1 MSNSDKKLGPSG
13 VIADIFQRSE
23 LTPLICLLGI
33 VMGIVAVLITPKE
46 EEPQIDVT
54 MADIMVGFP
63 GASMQE
69 VEQLIAIPGEQILSE
84 MPKVEHV
91 YSVSR
96 AGQAVLT
103 VQFEVGVP
111 RQEALVTLYN
121 KTQSNVDWFPPG
133 LGVMQPVVKPRSIDD
148 VPIMTLTLYDK
159 DQVKSAEQLTAL
171 AHRLE
176 IALKQIPGTRDIKT
190 HGAARQ
196 HINVEVDSSKL
207 SGYGLTVLDIKQAI
221 DASNTAAPET
231 RVTQNGLAVPFQAG
245 GFLQSVDDM
254 KSLVVGTAKGRPI
267 YLTDVALVKDSGS
280 QPVQSVLMGG
290 LDGERQVY
298 PAVTLA
304 VSKKPGKNAIDITNA
319 VRQRLAELENEL
331 LPIDIE
337 VSVTRDYGKTATDKF
352 NQLVS
357 DLISATVSVILLV
370 LLSMGW
376 RQAVI
381 VGIAVMVTLLFTLVF
396 SWAWGFTLNRVS
408 LFALI
413 FSIGILVDDG
423 IVITE
428 NIHRRVR
435 NSKKALTETIPKAVD
450 EVGSPTIM
458 ATLTIMAALIPMAFV
473 SGLMGPYMSPIPINA
488 SAGMVFSQ
496 LMAFIVAPW
505 LALRLLNKERGKDSD
520 DESDS
525 AAGTS
530 DKLKAVFEK
539 LLRPLLGNKR
549 RGRRA
554 LFGAGVFALLIL
566 VMLLPVYKG
575 VILKMLPFDNKSEL
589 QIVVDMPDDAAME
602 ETQRLQVALGNYLTT
617 VDEVESWQAYA
628 GTASPINFN
637 GLVRQYYLRSQPNQG
652 DIQVNLKNKEER
664 ERASH
669 EIARDIRSSLTD
681 IAKPFG
687 AAIKV
692 VEVPPGPPVLAPI
705 VAEIYG
711 GNAEQQIELAET
723 ILAKMPDV
731 RGLVDKDSTVTDN
744 VDRWFL
750 KVDRQRAA
758 QLGISQQQVTQSL
771 TLLIN
776 AQPAGYLHK
785 DTAKYAVPIRVQLNE
800 GAKAQK
806 QQILSLNVRS
816 QNGAMVPISSF
827 ASLETEQWQ
836 GSRYHKDLQPV
847 TYVQANMAG
856 ETDSPIYGM
865 FELVSL
871 IDEMDNPPEQFFIN
885 QPSAS
890 GPVAIKWDGE
900 WQITY
905 ETFRDM
911 GIAYSVGIFMIFV
924 LLVAQF
930 RSYLMP
936 LIIMSPIPLTLVGI
950 LPGHWLLGKEFTA
963 TSMIGMIAL
972 AGIIVRNSILLVV
985 FIRQLIDEGY
995 SLEDAVV
1002 LSGAVRLKPIVL
1014 TAVSAMIGAYFILS
1028 DPIFNGLA
1036 ISLMFGLAASTLLTV
1051 LVVPLL
1057 YYGLYDYLADSKG
1070 HKRDR

>member
-1 MSNSDKKLGPSG
+1 MTDKDTRLGPSG
-13 VIADIFQRSE
+13 VIAGVFQRSE

-33 VMGIVAVLITPKE
+33 VLGIVAVMITPKE

-54 MADIMVGFP
+54 MADVFVGFP
-63 GASMQE
+63 GASAKQ

-84 MPKVEHV
+84 MSGVEHI
-91 YSVSR
+91 YTVSR

-103 VQFEVGVP
+103 VQFNVGIP
-111 RQEALVTLYN
+111 RQQALVRLYN
-121 KTQSNVDWFPPG
+121 KIQSNKDWFPPS
-133 LGVMQPVVKPRSIDD
+133 LGVMQPLVKPRSIDD
-148 VPIMTLTLYDK
+148 VPIMTLTLYDE
-159 DQVKSAEQLTAL
+159 DTLTSAEQLTAL

-196 HINVEVDSSKL
+196 HVNARVEVAKL
-207 SGYGLTVLDIKQAI
+207 AGYGLTVADIKQAI
-221 DASNTAAPET
+221 DAGNNSAQES
-231 RVTQNGLAVPFQAG
+231 RIIKDGLAIPFQAG
-245 GFLQSVDDM
+245 GFLNDLQDL
-254 KSLVVGTAKGRPI
+254 KQLVVGTADGKPI
-267 YLTDVALVKDSGS
+267 YFSDVATIADSGS
-280 QPVQSVLMGG
+280 PINQSLLMGG
-290 LDGERQVY
+290 LQEQEVY
-298 PAVTLA
+298 PAVTIA
-304 VSKKPGKNAIDITNA
+304 ISKKPGENAIDITDA
-319 VRQRLAELENEL
+319 VRAKLAELKNKI
-331 LPIDIE
+331 LPVDVE
-337 VSVTRDYGKTATDKF
+337 VAITRDYGKTATDKF

-357 DLISATVSVILLV
+357 DLISATISVIVLV
-370 LLSMGW
+370 LLTMGW
-376 RQAVI
+376 RQAAI
-381 VGIAVMVTLLFTLVF
+381 VGTAVLVTLLLTLVF
-396 SWAWGFTLNRVS
+396 SWFWGFTLNRVS

-428 NIHRRVR
+428 NIHRRIR
-435 NSKKALTETIPKAVD
+435 NSTKPLPEVIPKAVD

-496 LMAFIVAPW
+496 LIAFIVAPW
-505 LALRLLNKERGKDSD
+505 LALRLLNGERGKDSRD
-520 DESDS
+520 DSDS
-525 AAGTS
+525 AAGVS
-530 DKLKAVFEK
+530 DKLKSIFEK
-539 LLRPLLGNKR
+539 ILRPLLGKQH

-554 LFGAGVFALLIL
+554 LFGAGVFILLL
-566 VMLLPVYKG
+566 AVMLLPVFKG
-575 VILKMLPFDNKSEL
+575 VVLKMLPFDNKSEL
-589 QIVVDMPDDAAME
+589 QVVVDMPDDAAME
-602 ETQRLQVALGNYLTT
+602 ETQRLQLQLGNYLST
-617 VDEVESWQAYA
+617 VDEVENWQAYA

-637 GLVRQYYLRSQPNQG
+637 GLVRQYYLRSQPSQG
-652 DIQVNLKNKEER
+652 DIQVNLKNKEDR
-664 ERASH
+664 QRSSH
-669 EIARDIRSSLTD
+669 QIAREIRADLVA
-681 IAKPFG
+681 IAKPYG
-687 AAIKV
+687 AALKV
-692 VEVPPGPPVLAPI
+692 VEVPPGPPVFAPI

-711 GNAEQQIELAET
+711 GTGQQQIELAET
-723 ILAKMPDV
+723 LLSKMAQVD
-731 RGLVDKDSTVTDN
+731 GLVDTDTSVTDN
-744 VDRWFL
+744 VERWL
-750 KVDRQRAA
+750 LEVDRQRAA
-758 QLGISQQQVTQSL
+758 QLGIAQSQVTQALS
-771 TLLIN
+771 LLIN

-785 DTAKYAVPIRVQLNE
+785 DTAKYAVPILVQLE
-800 GAKAQK
+800 DGAKAQR
-806 QQILSLNVRS
+806 QQILSLQLRAQDGTMIPLSTVA
-816 QNGAMVPISSF
+816 QI
-827 ASLETEQWQ
+827 ETDRWPR
-836 GSRYHKDLQPV
+836 SRYHKDLKPV
-847 TYVQANMAG
+847 TYVEANMAG

-871 IDEMDNPPEQFFIN
+871 IEEMDNPPEQFYIN
-885 QPSAS
+885 QPSAT

-911 GIAYSVGIFMIFV
+911 GLAYSVGIFMIFV

-1002 LSGAVRLKPIVL
+1002 LSGAVRLKPIAL

-1036 ISLMFGLAASTLLTV
+1036 ISLIFGLAASTILTV
-1051 LVVPLL
+1051 VVVPLL
-1057 YYGLYDYLADSKG
+1057 YYGLFNFLADSK
-1070 HKRDR
+1070 RQ

>member
-1 MSNSDKKLGPSG
+1 MTDKDKRLGPSG
-13 VIADIFQRSE
+13 LIARVFQHSE

-33 VMGIVAVLITPKE
+33 VLGIVAVMITPKE

-54 MADIMVGFP
+54 MADVFVGFP
-63 GASMQE
+63 GASAKQ

-84 MPKVEHV
+84 MSEVEHI
-91 YSVSR
+91 YTVSR

-103 VQFEVGVP
+103 VQFNVGVP
-111 RQEALVTLYN
+111 RQEALVRLYN
-121 KTQSNVDWFPPG
+121 KIQSNKDWFPPE

-159 DQVKSAEQLTAL
+159 ETLTSAEQLTAL

-196 HINVEVDSSKL
+196 HVNARVEVAKL
-207 SGYGLTVLDIKQAI
+207 AGYGLTVADIKQAI
-221 DASNTAAPET
+221 DAGNNSAQES
-231 RVTQNGLAVPFQAG
+231 RIIKDGLAIPFQAG
-245 GFLQSVDDM
+245 GFLNDLQDL
-254 KSLVVGTAKGRPI
+254 KQLVVGTADGKPI
-267 YLTDVALVKDSGS
+267 YFSDVATITDSGS
-280 QPVQSVLMGG
+280 PINQSLLMGG
-290 LDGERQVY
+290 LQGQQVY
-298 PAVTLA
+298 PAVTIA
-304 VSKKPGKNAIDITNA
+304 ISKKPGENAIDITDA
-319 VRQRLAELENEL
+319 VRAKLTELENKL
-331 LPIDIE
+331 LPVD
-337 VSVTRDYGKTATDKF
+337 VDVTVTRDYGKTATDKF

-357 DLISATVSVILLV
+357 DLISATISVIVLV
-370 LLSMGW
+370 LLTMGW
-376 RQAVI
+376 RQAAI
-381 VGIAVMVTLLFTLVF
+381 VGTAVLVTLLFTLVF
-396 SWAWGFTLNRVS
+396 SWFWGFTLNRVS

-428 NIHRRVR
+428 NIHRRIR
-435 NSKKALTETIPKAVD
+435 NSTRPLGEVIPKAVD

-496 LMAFIVAPW
+496 LIAFIVAPW
-505 LALRLLNKERGKDSD
+505 LALRLLNGERGKDSKD
-520 DESDS
+520 DSDS
-525 AAGTS
+525 AAGAS
-530 DKLKAVFEK
+530 DKLKNIFEK
-539 LLRPLLGNKR
+539 ILRPLLGDQH

-554 LFGAGVFALLIL
+554 LFGAGVFVLLL
-566 VMLLPVYKG
+566 AVMLLPVFKG
-575 VILKMLPFDNKSEL
+575 VVLKMLPFDNKSEL
-589 QIVVDMPDDAAME
+589 QVVVDMPDDAAME
-602 ETQRLQVALGNYLTT
+602 ETQRLQLQLGNYLST
-617 VDEVESWQAYA
+617 VDEVENWQAYA

-652 DIQVNLKNKEER
+652 DIQVNLKDKENR
-664 ERASH
+664 QRSSH
-669 EIARDIRSSLTD
+669 QIARDIRADLVA
-681 IAKPFG
+681 IAEPYG
-687 AAIKV
+687 AALKV
-692 VEVPPGPPVLAPI
+692 VEVPPGPPVFAPI
-705 VAEIYG
+705 VAELYG
-711 GNAEQQIELAET
+711 GTGQQQIELAEK
-723 ILAKMPDV
+723 LLEKMAQVD
-731 RGLVDKDSTVTDN
+731 GLVDTDTSVTDK
-744 VDRWFL
+744 VERRFL
-750 KVDRQRAA
+750 VVDRQRAA
-758 QLGISQQQVTQSL
+758 QLGIAQSQVTQALSL
-771 TLLIN
+771 LVN

-785 DTAKYAVPIRVQLNE
+785 DTAKYAVPILVQLEE
-800 GAKAQK
+800 GSKAQ
-806 QQILSLNVRS
+806 QQQLLSLQLRAQDGTMIPLSTV
-816 QNGAMVPISSF
+816 
-827 ASLETEQWQ
+827 ASIETDRWPR
-836 GSRYHKDLQPV
+836 SRYHKDLKPV
-847 TYVQANMAG
+847 TYVEANMAG

-871 IDEMDNPPEQFFIN
+871 IEEMENPPEQFYIN
-885 QPSAS
+885 QPSAT

-911 GIAYSVGIFMIFV
+911 GLAYSVGIFMIFV

-1002 LSGAVRLKPIVL
+1002 LSGAVRLKPIAL

-1036 ISLMFGLAASTLLTV
+1036 ISLIFGLAASTILTV
-1051 LVVPLL
+1051 VVVPLL
-1057 YYGLYDYLADSKG
+1057 YYGLFNFLADSK
-1070 HKRDR
+1070 RQ

>member
-1 MSNSDKKLGPSG
+1 MTDNQPKLGPSG
-13 VIADIFQRSE
+13 IIAKVFQRSE

-33 VMGIVAVLITPKE
+33 VLGIVAVLITPKE

-54 MADIMVGFP
+54 MADILVGFP
-63 GASMQE
+63 GASAKE

-84 MPKVEHV
+84 MSEIEHV
-91 YSVSR
+91 YSVAR

-103 VQFEVGVP
+103 VQFNVGVP
-111 RQEALVTLYN
+111 RQQALVRLYN
-121 KTQSNVDWFPPG
+121 KIQSNADWFPPG
-133 LGVMQPVVKPRSIDD
+133 LGVQEPVVKPRSIDD
-148 VPIMTLTLYDK
+148 VPIMTLTLYDR
-159 DQVKSAEQLTAL
+159 QQLKSAEQLTAL
-171 AHRLE
+171 ALRLE
-176 IALKQIPGTRDIKT
+176 IALKQVPGTRDIKT
-190 HGAARQ
+190 HGAVRQ
-196 HINVEVDSSKL
+196 HVNVRVDSSKL
-207 SGYGLTVLDIKQAI
+207 SGFGVSVLDIKQAI
-221 DASNTAAPET
+221 DAANNAAGEA
-231 RVTQNGLAVPFQAG
+231 RITQNGLAVPFQAG
-245 GFLQSVDDM
+245 DFLQSVSDVA
-254 KSLVVGTAKGRPI
+254 SLVISVNEGRPI
-267 YLTDVALVKDSGS
+267 YLSDVASIDDGGS
-280 QPVQSVLMGG
+280 AQNYSVLMGG
-290 LDGERQVY
+290 LADDNQVY
-298 PAVTLA
+298 PAVTIA
-304 VSKKPGKNAIDITNA
+304 IAKKPGENAIEITEAIRARIDQLKN
-319 VRQRLAELENEL
+319 QL
-331 LPIDIE
+331 LPVDVE
-337 VSVTRDYGKTATDKF
+337 VSGTRDYGKTATDKF

-357 DLISATVSVILLV
+357 DLISATISVIVLV
-370 LLSMGW
+370 FLTMGW

-381 VGIAVMVTLLFTLVF
+381 VGVAVLVTLLFTLVF

-428 NIHRRVR
+428 NIHRRIR
-435 NSKKALTETIPKAVD
+435 NSTKPLLETIPKAVD

-496 LMAFIVAPW
+496 LIAFIVAPW
-505 LALRLLNKERGKDSD
+505 LALRLLNRERGKDSND
-520 DESDS
+520 AADS

-530 DKLKAVFEK
+530 AKLKGVFET
-539 LLRPLLGNKR
+539 LLRPLLGDQH
-549 RGRRA
+549 RGRRV
-554 LFGAGVFALLIL
+554 LFGAGVFGLLLL
-566 VMLLPVYKG
+566 VMALPVYKG
-575 VILKMLPFDNKSEL
+575 VILKMLPFDNNSEL
-589 QIVVDMPDDAAME
+589 QVVVDMPDDAAME
-602 ETQRLQVALGNYLTT
+602 ETQRLQLALGNYLSG
-617 VDEVESWQAYA
+617 VEEVENWQAYA

-652 DIQVNLKNKEER
+652 DIQVNLKNKEQR
-664 ERASH
+664 QRSSH
-669 EIARDIRSSLTD
+669 QIARAIRADLTA
-681 IAKPFG
+681 IAEPFG
-687 AAIKV
+687 AAIKI

-705 VAEIYG
+705 VAELYG
-711 GNAEQQIELAET
+711 GTGQQQIELAET
-723 ILAKMPDV
+723 MLAKMAEV
-731 RGLVDKDSTVTDN
+731 NGLVDKDSSLTDD
-744 VDRWFL
+744 VERWFL
-750 KVDRQRAA
+750 TVDRQRAA
-758 QLGISQQQVTQSL
+758 QLGISQAQVTQALS
-771 TLLIN
+771 LLIN
-776 AQPAGYLHK
+776 AQAAGYLHK
-785 DTAKYAVPIRVQLNE
+785 DTAKYAVPILVQLDDSD
-800 GAKAQK
+800 KARQHR
-806 QQILSLNVRS
+806 ILSLKVRAAD
-816 QNGAMVPISSF
+816 GAMVPLSTI
-827 ASLETEQWQ
+827 AAIETDQWPR
-836 GSRYHKDLQPV
+836 SRYHKDLQPV

-856 ETDSPIYGM
+856 TTDSPIYGM

-871 IDEMDNPPEQFFIN
+871 IDQLDNPPQQFFIN
-885 QPSAS
+885 QPSAD

-950 LPGHWLLGKEFTA
+950 LPGHWLIGKEFTA

-1002 LSGAVRLKPIVL
+1002 LAGAVRLKPIAL
-1014 TAVSAMIGAYFILS
+1014 TAVSAIIGAYFILA

-1036 ISLMFGLAASTLLTV
+1036 ISLIFGLIASTLLTV

-1057 YYGLYDYLADSKG
+1057 YYGLYNYLADSK
-1070 HKRDR
+1070 RV

>member
-1 MSNSDKKLGPSG
+1 MSSREHKLGPSG
-13 VIADIFQRSE
+13 IIADIFQRSE

-33 VMGIVAVLITPKE
+33 VLGIVAVLITPKE

-54 MADIMVGFP
+54 MADILVGFP
-63 GASMQE
+63 GASAKE

-84 MPKVEHV
+84 MSEIEHV

-96 AGQAVLT
+96 AGQAIIT
-103 VQFEVGVP
+103 VQFNVGVP
-111 RQEALVTLYN
+111 RQEALVRLYN
-121 KTQSNVDWFPPG
+121 KIQSNADWFPAG
-133 LGVMQPVVKPRSIDD
+133 LGVSQPLVKPRSIDD
-148 VPIMTLTLYDK
+148 VPIMTLTLYDR
-159 DQVKSAEQLTAL
+159 DNVTSAEQLTAL

-190 HGAARQ
+190 HGAVRQ
-196 HINVEVDSSKL
+196 HVNVRVDSAKL
-207 SGYGLTVLDIKQAI
+207 SGYAMTVLDIKQAL
-221 DASNTAAPET
+221 DAANNAAAES
-231 RVTQNGLAVPFQAG
+231 RITQQGLAVPFQAG
-245 GFLQSVDDM
+245 DFLQSVEQIER
-254 KSLVVGTAKGRPI
+254 LVVGTVNGRPI
-267 YLTDVALVKDSGS
+267 YLGDVASVQDSGS
-280 QPVQSVLMGG
+280 APQQSVVIGG
-290 LDGERQVY
+290 LEDQADIH
-298 PAVTLA
+298 PAVTIA
-304 VSKKPGKNAIDITNA
+304 IAKKPGTNAIDITEA
-319 VRQRLAELENEL
+319 VRQRLTELENQL
-331 LPIDIE
+331 LPADIE
-337 VSVTRDYGKTATDKF
+337 IAVTRDYGKTATDKF
-352 NQLVS
+352 EQLVS
-357 DLISATVSVILLV
+357 DLISATISVIILV
-370 LLSMGW
+370 LLTMGW
-376 RQAVI
+376 RQALI
-381 VGIAVMVTLLFTLVF
+381 VGAAVLVTLLFTLVF

-435 NSKKALTETIPKAVD
+435 NSTKPLLETIPKAVD

-505 LALRLLNKERGKDSD
+505 LALRLLNRERGKDSND
-520 DESDS
+520 DSDS

-530 DKLKAVFEK
+530 DKLKGLFEK
-539 LLRPLLGNKR
+539 LLRPLLGDNH

-566 VMLLPVYKG
+566 VMLLPVYQG
-575 VILKMLPFDNKSEL
+575 VIMKMLPFDNKSEL
-589 QIVVDMPDDAAME
+589 QVVVDMPDDAAME
-602 ETQRLQVALGNYLTT
+602 ETQRLQVALGNYLSG
-617 VDEVESWQAYA
+617 VDEVENWQAYA

-652 DIQVNLKNKEER
+652 DIQVNLKPKEQR
-664 ERASH
+664 ERSSH
-669 EIARDIRSSLTD
+669 AIARAIRADLVA
-681 IAKPFG
+681 IAEPFN
-687 AAIKV
+687 AVIKV

-705 VAEIYG
+705 VAEIHG
-711 GNAEQQIELAET
+711 GNGQQQIALAET
-723 ILAKMPDV
+723 ILAKMAEV
-731 RGLVDKDSTVTDN
+731 NGLVDEDSTVTDKIG
-744 VDRWFL
+744 RWFL
-750 KVDRQRAA
+750 TVDRQRAA
-758 QLGISQQQVTQSL
+758 QLGISQAQVTQALSL
-771 TLLIN
+771 LVN
-776 AQPAGYLHK
+776 GQPAGYLHK
-785 DTAKYAVPIRVQLNE
+785 DTAKYAVPILVQLDE
-800 GAKAQK
+800 GEKAQQ
-806 QQILSLNVRS
+806 QQILSLTVRA
-816 QNGAMVPISSF
+816 QNGSMVPLSTF
-827 ASLETEQWQ
+827 ASIHEDIWPR
-836 GSRYHKDLQPV
+836 SRYHKDLNPV
-847 TYVQANMAG
+847 TYVEANMAG

-871 IDEMDNPPEQFFIN
+871 IDGLDNPPEQFYIN
-885 QPSAS
+885 QPSAN

-936 LIIMSPIPLTLVGI
+936 VIIMSPIPLTLVGI
-950 LPGHWLLGKEFTA
+950 LPGHWLIGKEFTA

-1002 LSGAVRLKPIVL
+1002 LAGAVRLKPIAL

-1036 ISLMFGLAASTLLTV
+1036 ISLIFGLLASTLLTV

-1057 YYGLYDYLADSKG
+1057 YYGLYNYLADS
-1070 HKRDR
+1070 RRT

>member
-1 MSNSDKKLGPSG
+1 MSNTEKPLGPSG
-13 VIADIFQRSE
+13 IIARVFQHSE
-23 LTPLICLLGI
+23 LTPLICLLGL
-33 VMGIVAVLITPKE
+33 VMGIVAVIITPKE

-54 MADIMVGFP
+54 MADVLVGFP
-63 GASMQE
+63 GASAQQ

-84 MPKVEHV
+84 MSDIEHV

-111 RQEALVTLYN
+111 RQQALVRLYN
-121 KTQSNVDWFPPG
+121 KIQSNADWFPQG

-148 VPIMTLTLYDK
+148 VPIMTLTLYNR
-159 DQVKSAEQLTAL
+159 DQLTSAEQLTAL

-176 IALKQIPGTRDIKT
+176 IALKQIPGTRDIRT
-190 HGAARQ
+190 YGAAGQ
-196 HINVEVDSSKL
+196 HVNARLEASKL
-207 SGYGLTVLDIKQAI
+207 AGYGLTVLDIQQAI
-221 DASNTAAPET
+221 ESANLAAPESRIT
-231 RVTQNGLAVPFQAG
+231 DQGLSIPFQAG
-245 GFLQSVDDM
+245 AFLASVEDVRN
-254 KSLVVGTAKGRPI
+254 LVVGTVEGRPI
-267 YLTDVALVKDSGS
+267 FFADIAEIEDSGS
-280 QPVQSVLMGG
+280 ANEQSVLMGG
-290 LDGERQVY
+290 LDGETAIY

-304 VSKKPGKNAIDITNA
+304 IAKKPGENAIDITNA
-319 VRQRLAELENEL
+319 VRAKLVDLQNQL
-331 LPIDIE
+331 LPADVEISI
-337 VSVTRDYGKTATDKF
+337 TRDYGETATEKF
-352 NQLVS
+352 EQLVS
-357 DLISATVSVILLV
+357 DLISATLSVIILV
-370 LLSMGW
+370 LLTMGW

-381 VGIAVMVTLLFTLVF
+381 VGVAVLVTLLFTLVF
-396 SWAWGFTLNRVS
+396 SWFWGFTLNRVS

-435 NSKKALTETIPKAVD
+435 NSTKPLPEVIPRAVD

-458 ATLTIMAALIPMAFV
+458 ATLTIIAALLPMAFV

-488 SAGMVFSQ
+488 SAGMLFSQ

-505 LALRLLNKERGKDSD
+505 LALRMLNRERGKDSD
-520 DESDS
+520 DASDS

-530 DKLKAVFEK
+530 PALKQLFEK
-539 LLRPLLGNKR
+539 LLRPLLGQQR
-549 RGRRA
+549 RLRRA
-554 LFGAGVFALLIL
+554 LFGAAVLALLLL
-566 VMLLPVYKG
+566 VMLLPVTQG

-602 ETQRLQVALGNYLTT
+602 ETQRLQVAMGNYLST
-617 VDEVESWQAYA
+617 VDDVANWQAYA

-652 DIQVNLKNKEER
+652 DLQVNLKDKESR
-664 ERASH
+664 TRSSH
-669 EIARDIRSSLTD
+669 DIARAIRAELTA
-681 IAKPFG
+681 IAEPFG
-687 AAIKV
+687 ASIKV
-692 VEVPPGPPVLAPI
+692 VEVPPGPPVLAPL

-711 GNAEQQIELAET
+711 GTSQQQIELAET
-723 ILAKMPDV
+723 LLEKIGEIN
-731 RGLVDKDSTVTDN
+731 GLVDADSSTTDE
-744 VDRWFL
+744 VARWFL
-750 KVDRQRAA
+750 TVDRQRAA
-758 QLGISQQQVTQSL
+758 QLGVSQSQVTQTLSL
-771 TLLIN
+771 LVN

-785 DTAKYAVPIRVQLNE
+785 DTAKYAVPILVQLND
-800 GAKAQK
+800 GAKAQQ
-806 QQILSLNVRS
+806 QQILSLQVRAQDGS
-816 QNGAMVPISSF
+816 MIPLSTI
-827 ASLETEQWQ
+827 ASIDTDRWPR
-836 GSRYHKDLQPV
+836 SRYHKDLKPV

-865 FELVSL
+865 FQLVSL
-871 IDEMDNPPEQFFIN
+871 IDELDNPPQQFFIN
-885 QPSAS
+885 QPEAT

-911 GIAYSVGIFMIFV
+911 GLAYSVGIFMIFV

-985 FIRQLIDEGY
+985 FIRQLMEEGY

-1002 LSGAVRLKPIVL
+1002 LAGAVRLKPIVL
-1014 TAVSAMIGAYFILS
+1014 TAVSAMIGAYFILA

-1036 ISLMFGLAASTLLTV
+1036 ISLIFGLAASTVLTV
-1051 LVVPLL
+1051 IVVPLL
-1057 YYGLYDYLADSKG
+1057 YYGLYNFLADSK
-1070 HKRDR
+1070 RS

>member
-1 MSNSDKKLGPSG
+1 MTDNQPKLGPSG
-13 VIADIFQRSE
+13 IIAKVFQRSE

-33 VMGIVAVLITPKE
+33 VLGIVAVLITPKE

-54 MADIMVGFP
+54 MADILVGFP
-63 GASMQE
+63 GASAKE

-84 MPKVEHV
+84 MSEIEHV
-91 YSVSR
+91 YSVAR

-103 VQFEVGVP
+103 VQFNVGVP
-111 RQEALVTLYN
+111 RQQALVRLYN
-121 KTQSNVDWFPPG
+121 KIQSNADWFPPG
-133 LGVMQPVVKPRSIDD
+133 LGVQEPVVKPRSIDD
-148 VPIMTLTLYDK
+148 VPIMTLTLYDR
-159 DQVKSAEQLTAL
+159 QQLKSAEQLTAL

-176 IALKQIPGTRDIKT
+176 IALKQVPGTRDIKT
-190 HGAARQ
+190 HGAVRQ
-196 HINVEVDSSKL
+196 HVNVRVDSSKL
-207 SGYGLTVLDIKQAI
+207 SGFGVSVLDIKQAI
-221 DASNTAAPET
+221 DAANNAAGEA
-231 RVTQNGLAVPFQAG
+231 RITQNGLAVPFQAG
-245 GFLQSVDDM
+245 DFLQSVSDVA
-254 KSLVVGTAKGRPI
+254 SLVISVNEGRPI
-267 YLTDVALVKDSGS
+267 YLSDVASIDDGGS
-280 QPVQSVLMGG
+280 AQNYSVLMGG
-290 LDGERQVY
+290 LADDNQVY
-298 PAVTLA
+298 PAVTIA
-304 VSKKPGKNAIDITNA
+304 IAKKPGENAIEITEAIRARIDQLKN
-319 VRQRLAELENEL
+319 QL
-331 LPIDIE
+331 LPVDVE
-337 VSVTRDYGKTATDKF
+337 VSGTRDYGKTATDKF

-357 DLISATVSVILLV
+357 DLISATISVIVLV
-370 LLSMGW
+370 FLTMGW

-381 VGIAVMVTLLFTLVF
+381 VGVAVLVTLLFTLVF

-428 NIHRRVR
+428 NIHRRIR
-435 NSKKALTETIPKAVD
+435 NSTKPLLETIPKAVD

-496 LMAFIVAPW
+496 LIAFIVAPW
-505 LALRLLNKERGKDSD
+505 LALRLLNRERGKDSND
-520 DESDS
+520 AADS

-530 DKLKAVFEK
+530 AKLKGVFET
-539 LLRPLLGNKR
+539 LLRPLLGDQH
-549 RGRRA
+549 RGRRV
-554 LFGAGVFALLIL
+554 LFGAGVFGLLLL
-566 VMLLPVYKG
+566 VMALPVYKG
-575 VILKMLPFDNKSEL
+575 VILKMLPFDNNSEL
-589 QIVVDMPDDAAME
+589 QVVVDMPDDAAME
-602 ETQRLQVALGNYLTT
+602 ETQRLQLALGNYLSG
-617 VDEVESWQAYA
+617 VEEVENWQAYA

-652 DIQVNLKNKEER
+652 DIQVNLKNKEQR
-664 ERASH
+664 QRSSH
-669 EIARDIRSSLTD
+669 QIARAIRADLTA
-681 IAKPFG
+681 IAEPFG
-687 AAIKV
+687 AAIKI

-705 VAEIYG
+705 VAELYG
-711 GNAEQQIELAET
+711 GTGQQQIELAET
-723 ILAKMPDV
+723 MLAKMAEV
-731 RGLVDKDSTVTDN
+731 NGLVDKDSSLTDD
-744 VDRWFL
+744 VERWFL
-750 KVDRQRAA
+750 TVDRQRAA
-758 QLGISQQQVTQSL
+758 QLGISQAQVTQALS
-771 TLLIN
+771 LLIN
-776 AQPAGYLHK
+776 AQAAGYLHK
-785 DTAKYAVPIRVQLNE
+785 DTAKYAVPILVQLDDSD
-800 GAKAQK
+800 KARQHR
-806 QQILSLNVRS
+806 ILSLKVRAAD
-816 QNGAMVPISSF
+816 GAMVPLSTI
-827 ASLETEQWQ
+827 AAIETDQWPR
-836 GSRYHKDLQPV
+836 SRYHKDLQPV

-856 ETDSPIYGM
+856 TTDSPIYGM

-871 IDEMDNPPEQFFIN
+871 IDQLDNPPQQFFIN
-885 QPSAS
+885 QPSAD

-950 LPGHWLLGKEFTA
+950 LPGHWLIGKEFTA

-1002 LSGAVRLKPIVL
+1002 LAGAVRLKPIAL
-1014 TAVSAMIGAYFILS
+1014 TAVSAIIGAYFILA

-1036 ISLMFGLAASTLLTV
+1036 ISLIFGLIASTLLTV

-1057 YYGLYDYLADSKG
+1057 YYGLYNYLADSK
-1070 HKRDR
+1070 RV

>member
-1 MSNSDKKLGPSG
+1 MSNGDHKLGPSG
-13 VIADIFQRSE
+13 IIAAVFQRSE

-33 VMGIVAVLITPKE
+33 VLGIVAVLVTPKE

-54 MADIMVGFP
+54 MADVLVGFP
-63 GASMQE
+63 GASAKE

-84 MPKVEHV
+84 MSEIEHV

-103 VQFEVGVP
+103 VQFNVGVP
-111 RQEALVTLYN
+111 RQEALVRLYN
-121 KTQSNVDWFPPG
+121 KIQSNADWFPQG
-133 LGVMQPVVKPRSIDD
+133 LGVSQPLVKPRSIDD
-148 VPIMTLTLYDK
+148 VPIMTLTLYDR
-159 DQVKSAEQLTAL
+159 DNVKSAEQLTAL

-196 HINVEVDSSKL
+196 HVNVRVNSSKL
-207 SGYGLTVLDIKQAI
+207 SGYGLTVGDIKQAI
-221 DASNTAAPET
+221 DAANNAAPEARIT
-231 RVTQNGLAVPFQAG
+231 RNGLAVPFQAG
-245 GFLQSVDDM
+245 DFLQSVEQVE
-254 KSLVVGTAKGRPI
+254 SLVIATSGGRPI
-267 YLTDVALVKDSGS
+267 YLGDVASVQDSGS
-280 QPVQSVLMGG
+280 APNQTVLMGG
-290 LDGERQVY
+290 LDNDNAIY
-298 PAVTLA
+298 PAVTIA
-304 VSKKPGKNAIDITNA
+304 IAKKPGQNAIDITQA
-319 VRQRLAELENEL
+319 LRQRLAALENEL
-331 LPIDIE
+331 LPADIE
-337 VSVTRDYGKTATDKF
+337 ISVTRDYGKTATDKF
-352 NQLVS
+352 DQLVS
-357 DLISATVSVILLV
+357 DLISATISVIILV
-370 LLSMGW
+370 LLTMGW
-376 RQAVI
+376 RQALI
-381 VGIAVMVTLLFTLVF
+381 VGAAVMVTLLFTLVF

-435 NSKKALTETIPKAVD
+435 NSTKPLLETIPKAVD

-505 LALRLLNKERGKDSD
+505 LALRLLNRERGKDSND
-520 DESDS
+520 DSDS

-530 DKLKAVFEK
+530 EKLKAVFEK
-539 LLRPLLGNKR
+539 LLRPLLGDHH

-566 VMLLPVYKG
+566 VMLFPVYKG

-589 QIVVDMPDDAAME
+589 QIVVDMPDDTAME
-602 ETQRLQVALGNYLTT
+602 ETQRLQVALGNYLTS
-617 VDEVESWQAYA
+617 VDEVENWQAYA

-637 GLVRQYYLRSQPNQG
+637 GLVRQYYLRSLPNQG
-652 DIQVNLKNKEER
+652 DIQVNLKSKEQR
-664 ERASH
+664 ERSSH
-669 EIARDIRSSLTD
+669 EIARAIRADLVA
-681 IAKPFG
+681 IAEPFD

-705 VAEIYG
+705 VAEIHG
-711 GNAEQQIELAET
+711 GNGQQQIELAET
-723 ILAKMPDV
+723 ILAKMAEV
-731 RGLVDKDSTVTDN
+731 NGLVDEDSTITDN
-744 VDRWFL
+744 VGRWFL
-750 KVDRQRAA
+750 TVDRQRAA
-758 QLGISQQQVTQSL
+758 QLGISQSQVTQALS
-771 TLLIN
+771 LLIN

-785 DTAKYAVPIRVQLNE
+785 DTAKYAVPILVQLDD
-800 GAKAQK
+800 GDKAQ
-806 QQILSLNVRS
+806 QQRILSLQVRA
-816 QNGAMVPISSF
+816 QNGAMIPLSTF
-827 ASLETEQWQ
+827 ASIQTDQWPR
-836 GSRYHKDLQPV
+836 SRYHKDLNPV
-847 TYVQANMAG
+847 TYVEANMAG

-865 FELVSL
+865 FELVAL
-871 IDEMDNPPEQFFIN
+871 IDELDNPPEQFYIN
-885 QPSAS
+885 QPSAN

-950 LPGHWLLGKEFTA
+950 LPGHWLIGKEFTA

-1002 LSGAVRLKPIVL
+1002 LAGAVRLKPIAL
-1014 TAVSAMIGAYFILS
+1014 TAVSAMIGAYFILA

-1036 ISLMFGLAASTLLTV
+1036 ISLIFGLLASTLLTV

-1057 YYGLYDYLADSKG
+1057 YYGLYNYLADSK
-1070 HKRDR
+1070 RT